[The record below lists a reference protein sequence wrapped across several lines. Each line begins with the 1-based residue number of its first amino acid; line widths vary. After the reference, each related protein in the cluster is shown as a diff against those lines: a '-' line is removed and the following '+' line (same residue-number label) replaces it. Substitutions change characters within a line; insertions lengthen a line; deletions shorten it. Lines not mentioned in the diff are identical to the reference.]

1 MRNAWSRRD
10 VVEVP
15 RGVGEGGV
23 VEREGHPPPQPR
35 EAVPPTAVV
44 NRGGVNNHGV
54 NRTSVKRKGKTAR
67 GRAV

>member
-23 VEREGHPPPQPR
+23 VEREGHPPPS
-35 EAVPPTAVV
+35 TAGSSAP
-44 NRGGVNNHGV
+44 NRGCEQGGVNSHDG
-54 NRTSVKRKGKTAR
+54 NRTSVKREGKTAR